1 MKDTVNK
8 NIEEW
13 SKYPFSE
20 QTQKEINILTKD
32 KTKLHDAFYKNLEF
46 GTGGMRGLMGV
57 GTNRI
62 NKYTIGKNTQG
73 ISNYL
78 NKNIDGKKSA
88 VIAYDCRHNS
98 VELARTVA
106 EVFSANDINV
116 FLFSHLRPTPELSYA
131 VRKLNCSCG
140 IVLTASHNPPE
151 YNGFKVYWRDGG
163 QIVPPIDNLLIK
175 EIEQVNFN
183 DINFNFKEE
192 LIEVIDTK
200 IDNLFIDVCLKNG
213 LNADL
218 KNRSSKIIF
227 TALHGTSSTIISKL
241 LKRAGYENAKYVESQ
256 MAPDANFS
264 TVESPNPEE
273 VESLD
278 LALKLAEDE
287 NAEIIIGTDPDA
299 DRLGVAVRDLNNDL
313 ALINGNQLMVLMF
326 DYILKRKKTAIALN
340 KNYFIASTIVSTPM
354 IKNIAKYYNVDY
366 KLSLTGFKW
375 IAKMIEDFPD
385 QKFIVG
391 GEESY
396 GLMIGDDVRDKDAL
410 TASLAAFEMM
420 SYYKE
425 NNSSVF
431 NELVKL
437 YVLHG
442 FYKEKLISIVKHGQ
456 RGQEEIK
463 SLINSYRKNPLKFI
477 SESRVKYF
485 CDYSTSIKRNLIDKT
500 NEKILLPKSNVIEF
514 ESIDGFKIILR
525 PSGTEPK
532 IKMYISVNADLDNIN
547 EFESVNRTLEDKIKE
562 IVESID
568 LWKLTILTEFLDMH
582 GFIKSILYWI

>member
-1 MKDTVNK
+1 MKDIVNK

-13 SKYPFSE
+13 SKYPFCE
-20 QTQKEINILTKD
+20 QTQKEINILAKD

-78 NKNIDGKKSA
+78 NKNINGKKSA

-106 EVFSANDINV
+106 EVFSANDIKV

-151 YNGFKVYWRDGG
+151 YNGFKVYWQDGG
-163 QIVPPIDNLLIK
+163 QIVPPIDNLLIN

-192 LIEVIDTK
+192 LIEIIDTK

-213 LNADL
+213 LNSDL

-287 NAEIIIGTDPDA
+287 NAEMIIGTDPDA
-299 DRLGVAVRDLNNDL
+299 DRLGVAVRDLNNNL

-425 NNSSVF
+425 KNSSIF

-442 FYKEKLISIVKHGQ
+442 FYKEKLISIVKYGQ
-456 RGQEEIK
+456 KGQEEIK

-485 CDYSTSIKRNLIDKT
+485 CDYSTSIKRNLMDKT

-514 ESIDGFKIILR
+514 ESIDGCKIILR

-547 EFESVNRTLEDKIKE
+547 EFESVNSTLENKIKE

-568 LWKLTILTEFLDMH
+568 L
-582 GFIKSILYWI
+582 

>member
-1 MKDTVNK
+1 MKDIVNK

-13 SKYPFSE
+13 SKYPFCE
-20 QTQKEINILTKD
+20 QTQKEINILAKD
-32 KTKLHDAFYKNLEF
+32 KSKLHDAFYKNLEF

-78 NKNIDGKKSA
+78 NKNINGKKSA

-106 EVFSANDINV
+106 EVFSANDIKV

-151 YNGFKVYWRDGG
+151 YNGFKVYWQDGG
-163 QIVPPIDNLLIK
+163 QIVPPIDNLLIN

-192 LIEVIDTK
+192 LIEIIDTK

-287 NAEIIIGTDPDA
+287 NAEMIIGTDPDA
-299 DRLGVAVRDLNNDL
+299 DRLGVAVRDLNNNL

-326 DYILKRKKTAIALN
+326 DYILKRKKTPIALN

-456 RGQEEIK
+456 KGQEEIK
-463 SLINSYRKNPLKFI
+463 SLIDSYRKNPLKFI

-485 CDYSTSIKRNLIDKT
+485 CDYSTSIKRNLLDKT
-500 NEKILLPKSNVIEF
+500 NEKISLPKSNVIEF
-514 ESIDGFKIILR
+514 ESIDGYKIILR

-547 EFESVNRTLEDKIKE
+547 EFESVNSTLENKIKE

-568 LWKLTILTEFLDMH
+568 L
-582 GFIKSILYWI
+582 

>member
-13 SKYPFSE
+13 SKYPFCE
-20 QTQKEINILTKD
+20 QTQKEINILAKD
-32 KTKLHDAFYKNLEF
+32 KSKLHDAFYKNLEF

-78 NKNIDGKKSA
+78 NKNINGKKSA

-106 EVFSANDINV
+106 EVFSANDIKV

-151 YNGFKVYWRDGG
+151 YNGFKVYWQDGG
-163 QIVPPIDNLLIK
+163 QIVPPIDNLLIN

-192 LIEVIDTK
+192 LIEILDTK

-213 LNADL
+213 LNSDL

-241 LKRAGYENAKYVESQ
+241 LKRAGYKNAKYVESQ

-273 VESLD
+273 VESFD

-287 NAEIIIGTDPDA
+287 NAEMIIGTDPDA
-299 DRLGVAVRDLNNDL
+299 DRLGVAVRDLNNNL

-375 IAKMIEDFPD
+375 IAKMIEDFSD
-385 QKFIVG
+385 QKFVVG

-456 RGQEEIK
+456 KGQEEIK
-463 SLINSYRKNPLKFI
+463 SLIDSYRKNPLKFI

-485 CDYSTSIKRNLIDKT
+485 CDYSSSIKRNLIDKT
-500 NEKILLPKSNVIEF
+500 NEKISLPKSNVIEF

-547 EFESVNRTLEDKIKE
+547 EFESVNSTLENKIKE

-568 LWKLTILTEFLDMH
+568 L
-582 GFIKSILYWI
+582 

>member
-13 SKYPFSE
+13 SKYPFCE
-20 QTQKEINILTKD
+20 QTQKEINILAKD
-32 KTKLHDAFYKNLEF
+32 KSKLHDAFYKNLEF

-78 NKNIDGKKSA
+78 NKNINGKKSA

-106 EVFSANDINV
+106 EVFSANDIKV
-116 FLFSHLRPTPELSYA
+116 FLFSNLRPTPELSYA

-140 IVLTASHNPPE
+140 IVLTASHNPPD
-151 YNGFKVYWRDGG
+151 YNGFKVYWQDGG
-163 QIVPPIDNLLIK
+163 QIVPPIDNLLIN

-192 LIEVIDTK
+192 LIEIIDTK
-200 IDNLFIDVCLKNG
+200 IDNLFIEICLKNG
-213 LNADL
+213 LNTDL
-218 KNRSSKIIF
+218 KNRSSKIVF

-241 LKRAGYENAKYVESQ
+241 LKKAGYENAKYVESQ

-273 VESLD
+273 AESLD

-287 NAEIIIGTDPDA
+287 NAEMIIGTDPDA
-299 DRLGVAVRDLNNDL
+299 DRLGVAVRDLNNNL

-326 DYILKRKKTAIALN
+326 DYILKRKKTAITLN

-385 QKFIVG
+385 KKFIVG

-437 YVLHG
+437 YILHG

-456 RGQEEIK
+456 KGQEEIK
-463 SLINSYRKNPLKFI
+463 SLIDSYRKNPLKFI

-500 NEKILLPKSNVIEF
+500 NEKISLPKSNVIEF
-514 ESIDGFKIILR
+514 ESIDGYKIILR

-532 IKMYISVNADLDNIN
+532 IKMYISVNADLDDIN
-547 EFESVNRTLEDKIKE
+547 EFELVNNTLENKIKE

-568 LWKLTILTEFLDMH
+568 L
-582 GFIKSILYWI
+582 

>member
-1 MKDTVNK
+1 MKDIVNK

-13 SKYPFSE
+13 SKYPFCE
-20 QTQKEINILTKD
+20 QTQKEINILAKD
-32 KTKLHDAFYKNLEF
+32 KSKLHDAFYKNLEF

-78 NKNIDGKKSA
+78 NKNINGKKSA

-106 EVFSANDINV
+106 EVFSANDIKV

-151 YNGFKVYWRDGG
+151 YNGFKVYWQDGG
-163 QIVPPIDNLLIK
+163 QIVPPIDNLLIN

-192 LIEVIDTK
+192 LIEIIGTK

-213 LNADL
+213 LNTDL

-241 LKRAGYENAKYVESQ
+241 LKIAGYENAKYVESQ

-287 NAEIIIGTDPDA
+287 NAEMIIGTDPDA
-299 DRLGVAVRDLNNDL
+299 DRLGVAVRDLNNNL

-385 QKFIVG
+385 QKFVVG

-456 RGQEEIK
+456 KGQEEIK
-463 SLINSYRKNPLKFI
+463 SLIDSYRKNPLKFI

-500 NEKILLPKSNVIEF
+500 NEKISLPKSNVIEF

-547 EFESVNRTLEDKIKE
+547 EFESVNSTLENKIKE

-568 LWKLTILTEFLDMH
+568 L
-582 GFIKSILYWI
+582 

>member
-1 MKDTVNK
+1 MKDIVNK

-13 SKYPFSE
+13 SKYPFCE
-20 QTQKEINILTKD
+20 QTQKEINILAKD
-32 KTKLHDAFYKNLEF
+32 KSKLHDAFYKNLEF

-78 NKNIDGKKSA
+78 NKNINGKKSA

-106 EVFSANDINV
+106 EVFSANDIKV

-151 YNGFKVYWRDGG
+151 YNGFKVYWQDGG
-163 QIVPPIDNLLIK
+163 QIVPPIDDLLIN

-192 LIEVIDTK
+192 LIEIIDTK

-213 LNADL
+213 LNSDL

-287 NAEIIIGTDPDA
+287 NAEMIIGTDPDA
-299 DRLGVAVRDLNNDL
+299 DRLGVAVRDLNNNL

-385 QKFIVG
+385 QKFVVG

-456 RGQEEIK
+456 KGQEEIK
-463 SLINSYRKNPLKFI
+463 SLIDSYRKNPLKFI

-500 NEKILLPKSNVIEF
+500 NEKISLPKSNVIEF

-547 EFESVNRTLEDKIKE
+547 EFESVNSTLENKIKE

-568 LWKLTILTEFLDMH
+568 L
-582 GFIKSILYWI
+582 

>member
-13 SKYPFSE
+13 SKYPFCE
-20 QTQKEINILTKD
+20 QTQKEINILAKD

-106 EVFSANDINV
+106 EVFSANDIKV

-151 YNGFKVYWRDGG
+151 YNGFKVYWQDGG
-163 QIVPPIDNLLIK
+163 QIVPPIDNLLIN

-183 DINFNFKEE
+183 DINFNFKQE
-192 LIEVIDTK
+192 LIEIIDTK

-213 LNADL
+213 LNSDL

-287 NAEIIIGTDPDA
+287 NAEMIIGTDPDA
-299 DRLGVAVRDLNNDL
+299 DRLGVAVRDLNNNL

-385 QKFIVG
+385 QKFVVG

-456 RGQEEIK
+456 KGQEEIK
-463 SLINSYRKNPLKFI
+463 SLIDSYRKNPLKFI

-500 NEKILLPKSNVIEF
+500 NEKISLPKSNVIEF

-547 EFESVNRTLEDKIKE
+547 EFESVNSTLENKIKE

-568 LWKLTILTEFLDMH
+568 L
-582 GFIKSILYWI
+582 

>member
-1 MKDTVNK
+1 MKDIVNK

-13 SKYPFSE
+13 SKYPFCE
-20 QTQKEINILTKD
+20 QTQKEINILAKD
-32 KTKLHDAFYKNLEF
+32 KSKLHDAFYKNLEF

-78 NKNIDGKKSA
+78 NKNINGKKSA

-98 VELARTVA
+98 VELARNVA
-106 EVFSANDINV
+106 EVFSANDIKV

-151 YNGFKVYWRDGG
+151 YNGFKVYWQDGG
-163 QIVPPIDNLLIK
+163 QIVPPIDNLLIN

-183 DINFNFKEE
+183 DINFNFKQE
-192 LIEVIDTK
+192 LIEIIDTK

-213 LNADL
+213 LNSDL

-287 NAEIIIGTDPDA
+287 NAEMIIGTDPDA
-299 DRLGVAVRDLNNDL
+299 DRLGVAVRDLNNNL

-385 QKFIVG
+385 QKFVVG

-456 RGQEEIK
+456 KGQEEIK
-463 SLINSYRKNPLKFI
+463 SLIDSYRKNPLKFI

-500 NEKILLPKSNVIEF
+500 NEKISLPKSNVIEF

-547 EFESVNRTLEDKIKE
+547 EFESVNSTLENKIKE

-568 LWKLTILTEFLDMH
+568 L
-582 GFIKSILYWI
+582 

>member
-1 MKDTVNK
+1 MKDIVNK

-13 SKYPFSE
+13 SKYPFCE
-20 QTQKEINILTKD
+20 QTQKEINILAKD
-32 KTKLHDAFYKNLEF
+32 KSKLHDAFYKNLEF

-78 NKNIDGKKSA
+78 NKNINGKKSA

-106 EVFSANDINV
+106 EVFSANDIKV

-151 YNGFKVYWRDGG
+151 YNGFKVYWQDGG
-163 QIVPPIDNLLIK
+163 LIVPPIDNLLIN

-192 LIEVIDTK
+192 LIEIIDTK

-213 LNADL
+213 LNSDL

-278 LALKLAEDE
+278 LALKLAENE
-287 NAEIIIGTDPDA
+287 NAEMIIGTDPDA
-299 DRLGVAVRDLNNDL
+299 DRLGVAVRDLNNNL

-385 QKFIVG
+385 QKFVVG

-456 RGQEEIK
+456 KGQEEIK
-463 SLINSYRKNPLKFI
+463 SLIDSYRKNPLKFI

-547 EFESVNRTLEDKIKE
+547 EFESVNSTLENKIKE

-568 LWKLTILTEFLDMH
+568 L
-582 GFIKSILYWI
+582 

>member
-13 SKYPFSE
+13 SKYPFCE
-20 QTQKEINILTKD
+20 QTQKEINILAKD
-32 KTKLHDAFYKNLEF
+32 KSKLHDAFYKNLEF

-78 NKNIDGKKSA
+78 NKNINGKKSA

-106 EVFSANDINV
+106 EVFSANDIKV

-151 YNGFKVYWRDGG
+151 YNGFKVYWQDGG
-163 QIVPPIDNLLIK
+163 QIVPPIDNLLIN

-192 LIEVIDTK
+192 LIEILDTK

-213 LNADL
+213 LNSDL

-278 LALKLAEDE
+278 LALKLAENE
-287 NAEIIIGTDPDA
+287 NAEMIIGTDPDA
-299 DRLGVAVRDLNNDL
+299 DRLGVAVRDLNNNL

-385 QKFIVG
+385 QKFVVG

-456 RGQEEIK
+456 KGQEEIK
-463 SLINSYRKNPLKFI
+463 SLIDSYRKNPLKFI

-500 NEKILLPKSNVIEF
+500 NEKISLPKSNVIEF

-547 EFESVNRTLEDKIKE
+547 EFESVNSTLENKIKE

-568 LWKLTILTEFLDMH
+568 L
-582 GFIKSILYWI
+582 

>member
-1 MKDTVNK
+1 MIDIVNK

-13 SKYPFSE
+13 SKYPFCE
-20 QTQKEINILTKD
+20 QTQKEINILAKD
-32 KTKLHDAFYKNLEF
+32 KSKLHDAFYKNLEF

-78 NKNIDGKKSA
+78 NKNINGKKSA

-106 EVFSANDINV
+106 EVFSANDIKV

-151 YNGFKVYWRDGG
+151 YNGFKVYWQDGG
-163 QIVPPIDNLLIK
+163 QIVPPIDNLLIN

-183 DINFNFKEE
+183 DINFNFKQE
-192 LIEVIDTK
+192 LIEIIDTK

-213 LNADL
+213 LNSDL

-264 TVESPNPEE
+264 TVKSPNPEE

-287 NAEIIIGTDPDA
+287 NAEMIIGTDPDA
-299 DRLGVAVRDLNNDL
+299 DRLGVAVRDLNNNL

-375 IAKMIEDFPD
+375 IAKMIEDFPN
-385 QKFIVG
+385 QKFVVG

-456 RGQEEIK
+456 KGQEEIK
-463 SLINSYRKNPLKFI
+463 SLIDSYRKNPLKFI

-500 NEKILLPKSNVIEF
+500 NEKISLPKSNVIEF

-547 EFESVNRTLEDKIKE
+547 EFESVNSTLENKIKE
-562 IVESID
+562 IVESIN
-568 LWKLTILTEFLDMH
+568 L
-582 GFIKSILYWI
+582 

>member
-13 SKYPFSE
+13 SKYPFCE
-20 QTQKEINILTKD
+20 QTQKEINILAKD

-78 NKNIDGKKSA
+78 NKNINGKKSA

-106 EVFSANDINV
+106 EVFSANDIKV

-151 YNGFKVYWRDGG
+151 YNGFKVYWQDGG
-163 QIVPPIDNLLIK
+163 QIVPPIDNLLIN

-192 LIEVIDTK
+192 LIEIIDTK

-213 LNADL
+213 LNSDL

-287 NAEIIIGTDPDA
+287 NAEMIIGTDPDA
-299 DRLGVAVRDLNNDL
+299 DRLGVAVRDLNNNL

-385 QKFIVG
+385 QKFVVG

-456 RGQEEIK
+456 KGQEEIK
-463 SLINSYRKNPLKFI
+463 SLIDSYRKNPLKFI

-500 NEKILLPKSNVIEF
+500 NEKISLPKSNVIEF

-547 EFESVNRTLEDKIKE
+547 EFESVNSTLENKIKE

-568 LWKLTILTEFLDMH
+568 L
-582 GFIKSILYWI
+582 

>member
-1 MKDTVNK
+1 MKDIVNK

-13 SKYPFSE
+13 SKYPFCE
-20 QTQKEINILTKD
+20 QTQKEINILAKD
-32 KTKLHDAFYKNLEF
+32 KSKLHDAFYKNLEF

-78 NKNIDGKKSA
+78 NKNINGKKSA

-106 EVFSANDINV
+106 EVFSANDIKV

-151 YNGFKVYWRDGG
+151 YNGFKVYWQDGG
-163 QIVPPIDNLLIK
+163 QIVPPIDNLLIN

-192 LIEVIDTK
+192 LIEIIDTK

-213 LNADL
+213 LNSDL

-278 LALKLAEDE
+278 LALKLAENE
-287 NAEIIIGTDPDA
+287 NAEMIIGTDPDA
-299 DRLGVAVRDLNNDL
+299 DRLGVAVRDLNNNL

-326 DYILKRKKTAIALN
+326 DYILKRKKTAITLN
-340 KNYFIASTIVSTPM
+340 KSYFIASTIVSTPM

-385 QKFIVG
+385 QKFVVG

-456 RGQEEIK
+456 KGQEEIK
-463 SLINSYRKNPLKFI
+463 SLIDSYRKNPLKFI

-500 NEKILLPKSNVIEF
+500 NEKISLPKSNVIEF

-547 EFESVNRTLEDKIKE
+547 EFESVNSTLENKIKE

-568 LWKLTILTEFLDMH
+568 L
-582 GFIKSILYWI
+582 

>member
-1 MKDTVNK
+1 MKDIVNK

-13 SKYPFSE
+13 SKYPFCE
-20 QTQKEINILTKD
+20 QTQKEINILAND

-78 NKNIDGKKSA
+78 NKNINGKKSA

-106 EVFSANDINV
+106 EVFSANDIKV

-151 YNGFKVYWRDGG
+151 YNGFKVYWQDGG
-163 QIVPPIDNLLIK
+163 QIVPPIDNLLIN

-192 LIEVIDTK
+192 LIEIIDTK

-213 LNADL
+213 LNSDL

-287 NAEIIIGTDPDA
+287 NAEMIIGTDPDA
-299 DRLGVAVRDLNNDL
+299 DRLGVAVRDLNNNL

-385 QKFIVG
+385 QKFVVG

-456 RGQEEIK
+456 KGQEEIK
-463 SLINSYRKNPLKFI
+463 SLIDSYRKNPLKFI

-500 NEKILLPKSNVIEF
+500 NEKISLPKSNVIEF

-547 EFESVNRTLEDKIKE
+547 EFESVNSTLENKIKE

-568 LWKLTILTEFLDMH
+568 L
-582 GFIKSILYWI
+582 

>member
-13 SKYPFSE
+13 SKYPFCE
-20 QTQKEINILTKD
+20 QTQKEINILAKD

-106 EVFSANDINV
+106 EVFSANDIKV

-151 YNGFKVYWRDGG
+151 YNGFKVYWQDGG
-163 QIVPPIDNLLIK
+163 QIVPPIDNLLIN

-183 DINFNFKEE
+183 DINFNFKEK
-192 LIEVIDTK
+192 LIEIIDTK

-287 NAEIIIGTDPDA
+287 NAEMIIGTDPDA
-299 DRLGVAVRDLNNDL
+299 DRLGVAVRDLNNNL

-568 LWKLTILTEFLDMH
+568 L
-582 GFIKSILYWI
+582 

>member
-1 MKDTVNK
+1 MKDIVNK

-13 SKYPFSE
+13 SKYPFCE
-20 QTQKEINILTKD
+20 QTQKEINILAKD

-78 NKNIDGKKSA
+78 NKNINGKKSA

-106 EVFSANDINV
+106 EVFSANDIKV

-151 YNGFKVYWRDGG
+151 YNGFKVYWHDGG
-163 QIVPPIDNLLIK
+163 QIVPPIDNLLIN

-192 LIEVIDTK
+192 LIEIIDTK

-287 NAEIIIGTDPDA
+287 NAEMIIGTDPDA
-299 DRLGVAVRDLNNDL
+299 DRLGVAVRDLNNNL

-568 LWKLTILTEFLDMH
+568 L
-582 GFIKSILYWI
+582 

>member
-1 MKDTVNK
+1 MKDIVNK

-13 SKYPFSE
+13 SKYPFCE
-20 QTQKEINILTKD
+20 QTQKEINILAKD

-78 NKNIDGKKSA
+78 NKNINGKKSA

-106 EVFSANDINV
+106 EVFSANDIKV

-151 YNGFKVYWRDGG
+151 YNGFKVYWQDGG
-163 QIVPPIDNLLIK
+163 QIVPPIDNLLIN

-192 LIEVIDTK
+192 LIEIIDTK

-213 LNADL
+213 LNSDL

-287 NAEIIIGTDPDA
+287 NAEMIIGTDPDA
-299 DRLGVAVRDLNNDL
+299 DRLGVAVRDLNNNL

-385 QKFIVG
+385 QKFVVG

-456 RGQEEIK
+456 KGQEEIK
-463 SLINSYRKNPLKFI
+463 SLIDSYRKNPLKFI

-500 NEKILLPKSNVIEF
+500 NEKISLPKSNVIEF

-547 EFESVNRTLEDKIKE
+547 EFESVNSTLENKIKE

-568 LWKLTILTEFLDMH
+568 L
-582 GFIKSILYWI
+582 

>member
-1 MKDTVNK
+1 MKDIVNK

-13 SKYPFSE
+13 SKYPFCE
-20 QTQKEINILTKD
+20 QTQKEINILAKD

-78 NKNIDGKKSA
+78 NKNINGKKSA

-106 EVFSANDINV
+106 EVFSANDIKV

-151 YNGFKVYWRDGG
+151 YNGFKVYWQDGG
-163 QIVPPIDNLLIK
+163 QIVPPIDNLLIN

-192 LIEVIDTK
+192 LIEIIDTK

-218 KNRSSKIIF
+218 KNRSGKIIF

-278 LALKLAEDE
+278 LALKLAENE
-287 NAEIIIGTDPDA
+287 NAEMIIGTDPDA
-299 DRLGVAVRDLNNDL
+299 DRLGVAVRDFNNNL

-326 DYILKRKKTAIALN
+326 DYILKRKKTAITLN

-456 RGQEEIK
+456 KGQEEIK
-463 SLINSYRKNPLKFI
+463 SLIDSYRKNPLKFI

-514 ESIDGFKIILR
+514 ESIDGCKIILR

-547 EFESVNRTLEDKIKE
+547 EFESVNSTLENKIKE

-568 LWKLTILTEFLDMH
+568 L
-582 GFIKSILYWI
+582 

>member
-1 MKDTVNK
+1 MKDIVNK

-13 SKYPFSE
+13 SKYPFCE
-20 QTQKEINILTKD
+20 QTQKEINILAKD
-32 KTKLHDAFYKNLEF
+32 KSKLHDAFYKNLEF

-78 NKNIDGKKSA
+78 NKNINGKKSA

-106 EVFSANDINV
+106 EVFSANDIKV

-151 YNGFKVYWRDGG
+151 YNGFKVYWQDGG
-163 QIVPPIDNLLIK
+163 QIVPPIDNLLIN

-183 DINFNFKEE
+183 DINFNFKQE
-192 LIEVIDTK
+192 LIEIIDTK
-200 IDNLFIDVCLKNG
+200 IDNLFIDICLKHG

-227 TALHGTSSTIISKL
+227 TALHGTSSTIITKL

-287 NAEIIIGTDPDA
+287 NAEMIIGTDPDA
-299 DRLGVAVRDLNNDL
+299 DRLGVAVRDLNNNL

-385 QKFIVG
+385 QKFVVG

-425 NNSSVF
+425 NNSSAF

-456 RGQEEIK
+456 KGQEEIK
-463 SLINSYRKNPLKFI
+463 SLIDSYRKNPLKFI

-500 NEKILLPKSNVIEF
+500 NEKISLPKSNVIEF

-547 EFESVNRTLEDKIKE
+547 EFESVNSTLENKIKE

-568 LWKLTILTEFLDMH
+568 L
-582 GFIKSILYWI
+582 

>member
-13 SKYPFSE
+13 SKYPFCE
-20 QTQKEINILTKD
+20 QTQKEINILAKD

-78 NKNIDGKKSA
+78 NKNINGKKSA

-106 EVFSANDINV
+106 EVFSANDIKV

-151 YNGFKVYWRDGG
+151 YNGFKVYWQDGG
-163 QIVPPIDNLLIK
+163 QIVPPIDNLLIN

-192 LIEVIDTK
+192 LIEIIDTK

-299 DRLGVAVRDLNNDL
+299 DRLGVAVRDLNNNL

-456 RGQEEIK
+456 KGQEEIK
-463 SLINSYRKNPLKFI
+463 SLIDSYRENPLKFI

-547 EFESVNRTLEDKIKE
+547 EFESVNSTLENKIKE

-568 LWKLTILTEFLDMH
+568 L
-582 GFIKSILYWI
+582 

>member
-13 SKYPFSE
+13 SKYPFCE
-20 QTQKEINILTKD
+20 QTQKEINVLVQN

-78 NKNIDGKKSA
+78 NNNIDGKKSA

-106 EVFSANDINV
+106 EVFSANDIKV

-151 YNGFKVYWRDGG
+151 YNGFKVYWQDGG
-163 QIVPPIDNLLIK
+163 QIVPPIDNLLIN
-175 EIEQVNFN
+175 EIEQVNFS
-183 DINFNFKEE
+183 DINFNFKQE
-192 LIEVIDTK
+192 LIEIIDTK

-213 LNADL
+213 LNTDL

-256 MAPDANFS
+256 MAPDADFS

-287 NAEIIIGTDPDA
+287 NAEMIIGTDPDA
-299 DRLGVAVRDLNNDL
+299 DRLGVAVRDLNNNL

-326 DYILKRKKTAIALN
+326 DYILKRKKTAITLN

-410 TASLAAFEMM
+410 TASLAAYEMM

-431 NELVKL
+431 DELVKL
-437 YVLHG
+437 YILHG

-456 RGQEEIK
+456 KGQEEIK
-463 SLINSYRKNPLKFI
+463 SLIDSYRKIPLKFI

-485 CDYSTSIKRNLIDKT
+485 CDYSTSMKKNLIDKT
-500 NEKILLPKSNVIEF
+500 NEKISLPKSNVIEF
-514 ESIDGFKIILR
+514 ESIDGYKIILR

-532 IKMYISVNADLDNIN
+532 IKMYLSVNADLDNIN
-547 EFESVNRTLEDKIKE
+547 DFESVNNKLENKIKE
-562 IVESID
+562 IVESIE
-568 LWKLTILTEFLDMH
+568 L
-582 GFIKSILYWI
+582 